1 MTLKSMTGFGR
12 GESAGKN
19 RQWTVEVRCVNNRFL
34 DPKIKLP
41 RDYAPFEEKI
51 RKMIGDFHQRGR
63 VDLNISVNGDFSDLV
78 NIRVDRELASAYKS
92 SLESMGQDLGIECKL
107 DAVTLAAYP
116 EVIVREQK
124 QEDLGT
130 IQPYVE
136 EAVTRALE
144 NCLQMRE
151 QEGRVLKED
160 LQGRLRHFTEIC
172 TAVEKRIPDIL
183 KDRQKSLQERLDK
196 LLDTTGIDPM
206 RLAQEVAI
214 LADKT
219 DVTEELVR
227 IKSHVNQFEEI
238 IGSSNEAVGRTLD
251 FLIQE
256 FLREVNTIASKIN
269 DADTAHKTVEL
280 KSELEKMREQ
290 VQNIE

>member
-12 GESAGKN
+12 GDSAGKN

-34 DPKIKLP
+34 DAKIKLP
-41 RDYAPFEEKI
+41 RDYTPLEEKI

-78 NIRVDRELASAYKS
+78 NIRVDRELASAYKL
-92 SLESMGQDLGIECKL
+92 SLESMAADLAIDCNL
-107 DAVTLAAYP
+107 DAAVLAAYP

-124 QEDLGT
+124 QEDLGA
-130 IQPYVE
+130 IQPYIE
-136 EAVTRALE
+136 EAVQKALE

-151 QEGRVLKED
+151 QEGRVLKDD
-160 LQGRLRHFTEIC
+160 LEGRLLHFADVC
-172 TAVEKRIPDIL
+172 AAVEKRIPDLL
-183 KDRQKSLQERLDK
+183 KEREQSLKERLDK
-196 LLDTTGIDPM
+196 LLDTAGIDPV

-214 LADKT
+214 LADKI

-227 IKSHVNQFEEI
+227 IKSHVKQFKKI
-238 IGSSNEAVGRTLD
+238 IGSSNEAVGRKLD

-269 DADTAHKTVEL
+269 DADIAHMTVEL

>member
-12 GESAGKN
+12 GESAVKN

-34 DPKIKLP
+34 DPKVKLP
-41 RDYAPFEEKI
+41 RDYTLLEEKI
-51 RKMIGDFHQRGR
+51 RKMIGEFHQRGR

-78 NIRVDRELASAYKS
+78 HIRVDQELASAYKI
-92 SLESMGQDLGIECKL
+92 SLESMAADLGVDCKL
-107 DAVTLAAYP
+107 DAAALAAYP

-124 QEDLGT
+124 QEDLSS
-130 IQPYVE
+130 IEPYVE
-136 EAVTRALE
+136 EAVRKALE

-151 QEGRVLKED
+151 QEGRALKED
-160 LQGRLRHFTEIC
+160 LQSRLRHFANIC
-172 TAVEKRIPDIL
+172 AAVEERIPDLL
-183 KDRQKSLQERLDK
+183 KEREKSLKERLDK

-206 RLAQEVAI
+206 RLAQEVAV

-227 IKSHVNQFEEI
+227 IKSHVKQFEEI
-238 IGSSNEAVGRTLD
+238 IGSSNEAVGRKLD

-269 DADTAHKTVEL
+269 DADIAHQTVEL

-290 VQNIE
+290 IQNIE